1 MHVMTNLYIP
11 RTTKTPD
18 IFFDLEMGNFEI
30 KGRSIPENSVDFYS
44 QVMQWLAE
52 YETSPSDTTLLNIKL
67 EYFNT
72 SSSKCLIDIFR
83 RLEKIHNVST
93 QVEVHWYFETEDD
106 DMKESG
112 EDFRELVRMPVILH
126 EITSDI
132 SERIS

>member
-1 MHVMTNLYIP
+1 MTNLYIP
-11 RTTKTPD
+11 RTMKTPD

-44 QVMQWLAE
+44 QVMQWLDE
-52 YETSPSDTTLLNIKL
+52 YEKSPNEQTKLSVKL

-83 RLEKIHNVST
+83 RLEKLHGHSS
-93 QVEVHWYFETEDD
+93 QVEVHWYFEEEDE

-112 EDFRELVRMPVILH
+112 EDFRDLVKMPVRLLSLDTD
-126 EITSDI
+126 TS
-132 SERIS
+132 ET

>member
-1 MHVMTNLYIP
+1 MLVMTNLYIP

-18 IFFDLEMGNFEI
+18 IFFDLEMGNLEI

-44 QVMQWLAE
+44 QVMQWLDE
-52 YETSPSDTTLLNIKL
+52 YEKSPHETTLLSVKL

-83 RLEKIHNVST
+83 RLEKIHDRST
-93 QVEVHWYFETEDD
+93 QVEVHWYYETEDD

-112 EDFRELVRMPVILH
+112 EDFRDLVKMPVVLH

-132 SERIS
+132 SERMN